1 MAELHIPEDHAPVS
15 ALTTVSSAGDVAR
28 EPARDLAGALHEV
41 SNALTVVLGWIE
53 RAREP
58 GSSPEDLSRALDVAA
73 SRAAHARAI
82 VRSAI
87 GAEPH
92 TDLDERVADV
102 VADALTGLDPELA
115 RLGIAARAEVDEA
128 LAAQRIP
135 RAGAVRQ
142 ILTNLLLNALAMS
155 PPGALVRLEAAAS
168 ARGSE
173 VTFAVI
179 DAGPGIAPERR
190 GSLFEAGVST
200 RPGGAGIGLRH
211 AAALARAHGGRLAL
225 GPSERG
231 ARFELTWPL
240 LAEADPPEPTP
251 IPRSSPT
258 PSPARR
264 SQLLAGRRVL
274 LVEDDDA
281 VVDLL
286 DTALAARGAEVVSV
300 RHVRELDHALASGG
314 FDAALFDLSP
324 IVDDVYGA
332 VARVR
337 RSSGDLRVVM
347 ISGTAVALPAL
358 PAGWIA
364 AWVRKPFE
372 VGEIVYAIAPDA
384 RP

>member
-1 MAELHIPEDHAPVS
+1 MAELHIPEDRAPVS
-15 ALTTVSSAGDVAR
+15 ALTTVSPAGDVAR
-28 EPARDLAGALHEV
+28 DPARDLAGALHEV

-92 TDLDERVADV
+92 TDLDEGVADV

-115 RLGIAARAEVDEA
+115 RLGITARADVDEA

-135 RAGAVRQ
+135 HAGAVRQ
-142 ILTNLLLNALAMS
+142 ILTNLLLNALAVS

-190 GSLFEAGVST
+190 GSIFEAGVST

-211 AAALARAHGGRLAL
+211 AAGLARAEGGRLAL
-225 GPSERG
+225 GPSDHG

-240 LAEADPPEPTP
+240 LAADPPEPTP

-286 DTALAARGAEVVSV
+286 DTALAARGAEVVCV
-300 RHVRELDHALASGG
+300 RHVRELEHALESGG

-372 VGEIVYAIAPDA
+372 VGEIVHAIAPDA
-384 RP
+384 RS